1 MKAELINLFKTC
13 GCHPELAELKANEA
27 LDIVIRWLT
36 QRDVDRATVNR
47 NHICDV
53 LPELHMLKLIDI
65 IHEQEKF

>member
-13 GCHPELAELKANEA
+13 GCHPELAEIKANEA

-36 QRDVDRATVNR
+36 QRDVNRVNR

-53 LPELHMLKLIDI
+53 LPELHLQKLIDI

>member
-1 MKAELINLFKTC
+1 MKKELTDLFIGF

-36 QRDVDRATVNR
+36 ERDVNRATVNR